1 MQAVFSLQSILSAEW
16 RAKMK
21 SLNLTT
27 LTIAVIGAINWG
39 LIGLFSFDLVAW
51 LFGDMHIPRNLR
63 IRSGGTERHSAYN

>member
-39 LIGLFSFDLVAW
+39 LIGLLALTSSHGCLVIC
-51 LFGDMHIPRNLR
+51 LGSQELYIFL
-63 IRSGGTERHSAYN
+63 